1 MGQPRSLLPS
11 PRAWFPCSTSV
22 NPEVKRADLFSR
34 FPFIGHLGLRAD
46 PGYSCRVGKR
56 RLSITLALALALAN
70 PARAEGARE
79 TNQPLVILTEEGSGD
94 AEEAAFFSSVRALAA
109 EIGIGVSTH
118 KVPSFDA
125 IRDTL
130 LAQARQETKPFL
142 VAWILRETGIRKI
155 YLFDPWK
162 NQLRTR
168 TVEAGASA
176 TANAETLALI
186 LHAELLAYLNE
197 PPPPPRPS
205 PLPPPPPPPPPPP
218 DPRWALGVSYVAGT
232 FLRDQGVQQG
242 IALGLAHRWSRVYVG
257 AHYAFVSNQEV
268 HAEDVSMTVRRYPF
282 HLGVGFVS
290 PEHHRLSLAAE
301 AFLSGDSV
309 SRHTSSAATPLL
321 AQPDDRR
328 FVMGAGLRG
337 RVEIHILRNLT
348 VHLALGTE
356 APLNP
361 HDFQITRG
369 TTSTT
374 IARLSPVRVIG
385 EAGVNI
391 LAF

>member
-1 MGQPRSLLPS
+1 M
-11 PRAWFPCSTSV
+11 
-22 NPEVKRADLFSR
+22 E
-34 FPFIGHLGLRAD
+34 
-46 PGYSCRVGKR
+46 KR
-56 RLSITLALALALAN
+56 RLSITLVLALALAN
-70 PARAEGARE
+70 PARAAGTRE
-79 TNQPLVILTEEGSGD
+79 TNQPLVILTEEGSED

-109 EIGIGVSTH
+109 EIGIGVSTQ
-118 KVPSFDA
+118 KVPSFEA

-130 LAQARQETKPFL
+130 LAQVRQETKPFL
-142 VAWILRETGIRKI
+142 VAWILREKGTRRIH
-155 YLFDPWK
+155 LFDPWK

-168 TVEAGASA
+168 TVEAGESA

-197 PPPPPRPS
+197 PPPPP
-205 PLPPPPPPPPPPP
+205 PLPPPPPPPPRP

-232 FLRDQGVQQG
+232 FLRNQGVQQG
-242 IALGLAHRWSRVYVG
+242 IGLGLAHRWSRVYVG
-257 AHYAFVSNQEV
+257 AHYALVSGQDV
-268 HAEDVSMTVRRYPF
+268 HTEDVSMTVRRHPF
-282 HLGVGFVS
+282 DLDVGYAS
-290 PEHHRLSLAAE
+290 AEHQRLRLAAE
-301 AFLSGDSV
+301 AFLSGDWV

-328 FVMGAGLRG
+328 FVVGAGLRG
-337 RVEIHILRNLT
+337 CVEVRILRNLT

-361 HDFQITRG
+361 YDFQIMRG

-374 IARLSPVRVIG
+374 AARLSPVRVSG
-385 EAGVNI
+385 EAGVNV